1 MKKVLALLT
10 ALFAL
15 SAVPTVY
22 ADEPAATDV
31 AAEPLP
37 DGVAPLPDVVPAQQ

>member
-1 MKKVLALLT
+1 MKKVLALLI

-15 SAVPTVY
+15 SAIPTVY
-22 ADEPAATDV
+22 ADEPATNEV

-37 DGVAPLPDVVPAQQ
+37 EGVAPLPDVVPAE